1 MHLPKT
7 CAFEKCSNFFQ
18 PKHGAVKYCCNK
30 CCNASSHL
38 AYKKRNIKALRAKS
52 RKAARKIRENWS
64 EEDRERHKTYCRKY
78 NKKWYAQMSEED
90 RRERARLQYEK
101 CDKKRKQKLARKLRA
116 ERYANDKNFK
126 MRHVLRSRLRQAL
139 KRQGVA
145 KSDNTMDLL
154 GCSIEE
160 FKAHMEAQFEPWMSW
175 DNWAHDTW
183 HIDHV
188 KPCAAFDLSDPEQQ
202 KECFHYTNMR
212 PLEAL
217 TNMRKNKR
225 Y

>member
-1 MHLPKT
+1 MHLPRT
-7 CAFEKCSNFFQ
+7 CAYEKCANLFK
-18 PKHGAVKYCCNK
+18 PRHGAVKYCSNK
-30 CCNASSHL
+30 CCNASAHL
-38 AYKKRNIKALRAKS
+38 AYKKRNIEALRTKS
-52 RKAARKIRENWS
+52 RKAARKFRENWS
-64 EEDRERHKTYCRKY
+64 EEQREKHRLYCRKY
-78 NKKWYAQMSEED
+78 NRKWYKGKSREE
-90 RRERARLQYEK
+90 RRERARVQYEN
-101 CDKKRKQKLARKLRA
+101 CDKKRKQMLAQKLKAKK
-116 ERYANDKNFK
+116 YATDENFK

-139 KRQGVA
+139 LRQGVA

-212 PLEAL
+212 PLEAVK
-217 TNMRKNKR
+217 NMRKNKR